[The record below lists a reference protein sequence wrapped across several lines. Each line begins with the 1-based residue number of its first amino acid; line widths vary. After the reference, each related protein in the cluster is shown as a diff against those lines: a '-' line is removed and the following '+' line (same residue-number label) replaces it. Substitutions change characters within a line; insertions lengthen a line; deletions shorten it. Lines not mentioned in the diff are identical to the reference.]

1 MADNSPRGA
10 RLDHVSDAGD
20 LVFVAGGEKFLVTVD
35 EKLER
40 AILEAKQIRL
50 EASGQ
55 QQPQTHD
62 TLPISKIQQLIR
74 AGFTPSEVAEQ
85 YNLNEALVRR
95 FSSSVQ
101 TEKQYAI
108 EQFKRVP
115 APKESRAHTVEDLI
129 AIAISESHIERDT
142 LAWSATRRGHEPWHI
157 FADFMIS
164 GEQMRAE
171 WTWNMHD
178 NSVVSL
184 NDIAKRIM
192 EEHRI
197 VDRSPNIIFDETV
210 PLDDTA
216 SAHTADGD
224 SPSPTIPLITER
236 VNGTQRLAV
245 DTVAYTAQT
254 AEAMANEHNETD
266 GSRNGGDEGDA
277 ANGDERETPP
287 MSTPK
292 TPAAPARTRIRTS
305 PIPRTRKATTATATT
320 VSRSPMTRKANPP
333 TSPKAIRTH
342 RRPAASRPSRPSPR
356 RTRRIRMK
364 RRAWPR
370 RCGRSAVP
378 VVPRYP
384 VGTRSSS
391 ANDR

>member
-62 TLPISKIQQLIR
+62 TLQISKIQQLIR

-115 APKESRAHTVEDLI
+115 APMESRAHTVEDLI

-197 VDRSPNIIFDETV
+197 VDRSPNIILDEK
-210 PLDDTA
+210 
-216 SAHTADGD
+216 H
-224 SPSPTIPLITER
+224 
-236 VNGTQRLAV
+236 
-245 DTVAYTAQT
+245 
-254 AEAMANEHNETD
+254 
-266 GSRNGGDEGDA
+266 
-277 ANGDERETPP
+277 
-287 MSTPK
+287 
-292 TPAAPARTRIRTS
+292 
-305 PIPRTRKATTATATT
+305 
-320 VSRSPMTRKANPP
+320 
-333 TSPKAIRTH
+333 
-342 RRPAASRPSRPSPR
+342 
-356 RTRRIRMK
+356 
-364 RRAWPR
+364 
-370 RCGRSAVP
+370 
-378 VVPRYP
+378 
-384 VGTRSSS
+384 
-391 ANDR
+391 

>member
-55 QQPQTHD
+55 QQPKTHD

-74 AGFTPSEVAEQ
+74 AGSTPSEVAEQ

-129 AIAISESHIERDT
+129 TLAISESHIERDT

-164 GEQMRAE
+164 GEQLRAE

-178 NSVVSL
+178 NSVVNL

-210 PLDDTA
+210 PLEDMA
-216 SAHTADGD
+216 SAHTEDSD

-245 DTVAYTAQT
+245 DTVAHTAQT
-254 AEAMANEHNETD
+254 AEAMANESSESNDD
-266 GSRNGGDEGDA
+266 GAGNAVEQGDSPEGNTENDATGDDADTGAADGDNGQNGQDSQSDQSGNADEAQTGDA
-277 ANGDERETPP
+277 SEQHEGGQNVPGTRSITSEQAIAAQDTMDTDETPRVA
-287 MSTPK
+287 K
-292 TPAAPARTRIRTS
+292 TVRA
-305 PIPRTRKATTATATT
+305 
-320 VSRSPMTRKANPP
+320 
-333 TSPKAIRTH
+333 
-342 RRPAASRPSRPSPR
+342 
-356 RTRRIRMK
+356 K
-364 RRAWPR
+364 RRS
-370 RCGRSAVP
+370 GRSAVP
-378 VVPRYP
+378 SWDEILF
-384 VGTRSSS
+384 G
-391 ANDR
+391 D

>member
-55 QQPQTHD
+55 QQPKTHD

-74 AGFTPSEVAEQ
+74 AGFTPSEVAKQ

-129 AIAISESHIERDT
+129 TLAISESHIERDT

-164 GEQMRAE
+164 GEQLRAE

-178 NSVVSL
+178 NSVVNL

-197 VDRSPNIIFDETV
+197 VDRSPNIIFDETI
-210 PLDDTA
+210 PLEDIA
-216 SAHTADGD
+216 SAHTEDSD

-245 DTVAYTAQT
+245 DTVAHTAQT
-254 AEAMANEHNETD
+254 AEAMANESSESNDGAGNAVEQGDSPEGNTENDATD
-266 GSRNGGDEGDA
+266 DDTGTADGDNGQNGQDSQSDQSGNADEAQTGDA
-277 ANGDERETPP
+277 SEQHEGGQNVPETRSITSEQAIAAQDTMDTDETPRVA
-287 MSTPK
+287 K
-292 TPAAPARTRIRTS
+292 TVRA
-305 PIPRTRKATTATATT
+305 
-320 VSRSPMTRKANPP
+320 
-333 TSPKAIRTH
+333 
-342 RRPAASRPSRPSPR
+342 
-356 RTRRIRMK
+356 K
-364 RRAWPR
+364 RRS
-370 RCGRSAVP
+370 GRSAVP
-378 VVPRYP
+378 SWDEILF
-384 VGTRSSS
+384 G
-391 ANDR
+391 D

>member
-55 QQPQTHD
+55 QQPKTHD

-101 TEKQYAI
+101 TEKQY
-108 EQFKRVP
+108 
-115 APKESRAHTVEDLI
+115 S
-129 AIAISESHIERDT
+129 ISESHIERDT

-164 GEQMRAE
+164 GEQLRAE

-178 NSVVSL
+178 NSVVNL

-210 PLDDTA
+210 PLEDMA
-216 SAHTADGD
+216 SAHTEDSD

-245 DTVAYTAQT
+245 DTVAHTAQT
-254 AEAMANEHNETD
+254 AEAMANESSESNDDGVGNAVEQGDSPEGNTENDATGDDADTGAADGDNGQNGQDSQSDQSGNANEAQT
-266 GSRNGGDEGDA
+266 GDA
-277 ANGDERETPP
+277 SEQHEGGQNVPETRSITSEQAIAAQDTMDTDETPRVA
-287 MSTPK
+287 K
-292 TPAAPARTRIRTS
+292 TVRA
-305 PIPRTRKATTATATT
+305 
-320 VSRSPMTRKANPP
+320 
-333 TSPKAIRTH
+333 
-342 RRPAASRPSRPSPR
+342 
-356 RTRRIRMK
+356 K
-364 RRAWPR
+364 RRS
-370 RCGRSAVP
+370 GRSAVP
-378 VVPRYP
+378 SWDEILF
-384 VGTRSSS
+384 G
-391 ANDR
+391 D

>member
-142 LAWSATRRGHEPWHI
+142 LVWSATRRGHEPWHI

-210 PLDDTA
+210 PLDDMA

-277 ANGDERETPP
+277 ANGDERGDSPDQHAENAGGTDTNTDANATDTQNAEGNSGTGDDGQPQSDDTQSQSTDQPQSDPNTPETRSITSEQAVAAQDAMDTDETPRVA
-287 MSTPK
+287 K
-292 TPAAPARTRIRTS
+292 TVRA
-305 PIPRTRKATTATATT
+305 
-320 VSRSPMTRKANPP
+320 
-333 TSPKAIRTH
+333 
-342 RRPAASRPSRPSPR
+342 
-356 RTRRIRMK
+356 K
-364 RRAWPR
+364 RRS
-370 RCGRSAVP
+370 GRSAVP
-378 VVPRYP
+378 SWDEILF
-384 VGTRSSS
+384 GE
-391 ANDR
+391 

>member
-55 QQPQTHD
+55 QQPKTHD

-129 AIAISESHIERDT
+129 TLAISESHIERDT

-164 GEQMRAE
+164 GEQLRA
-171 WTWNMHD
+171 
-178 NSVVSL
+178 
-184 NDIAKRIM
+184 
-192 EEHRI
+192 
-197 VDRSPNIIFDETV
+197 
-210 PLDDTA
+210 
-216 SAHTADGD
+216 
-224 SPSPTIPLITER
+224 
-236 VNGTQRLAV
+236 
-245 DTVAYTAQT
+245 
-254 AEAMANEHNETD
+254 
-266 GSRNGGDEGDA
+266 
-277 ANGDERETPP
+277 
-287 MSTPK
+287 
-292 TPAAPARTRIRTS
+292 
-305 PIPRTRKATTATATT
+305 
-320 VSRSPMTRKANPP
+320 
-333 TSPKAIRTH
+333 
-342 RRPAASRPSRPSPR
+342 
-356 RTRRIRMK
+356 
-364 RRAWPR
+364 
-370 RCGRSAVP
+370 
-378 VVPRYP
+378 
-384 VGTRSSS
+384 
-391 ANDR
+391 

>member
-1 MADNSPRGA
+1 M
-10 RLDHVSDAGD
+10 
-20 LVFVAGGEKFLVTVD
+20 D

-50 EASGQ
+50 EALGQ
-55 QQPQTHD
+55 QQPKTHD

-129 AIAISESHIERDT
+129 TLAISESHIERDT

-164 GEQMRAE
+164 GEQLRAE

-178 NSVVSL
+178 NSVVNL

-210 PLDDTA
+210 PLEDMA
-216 SAHTADGD
+216 SAHTEDSD

-245 DTVAYTAQT
+245 DTVAHTAQT
-254 AEAMANEHNETD
+254 AEAMANESSESNDDGAGNAVEQGDSPEGNTENDATGDDTGAADGDNGQNGQDSQSDQSGNANEAQT
-266 GSRNGGDEGDA
+266 GDA
-277 ANGDERETPP
+277 SEQHEGGQNVPETRSITSEQAIAAQDTMDTDETPRVA
-287 MSTPK
+287 K
-292 TPAAPARTRIRTS
+292 TVRA
-305 PIPRTRKATTATATT
+305 
-320 VSRSPMTRKANPP
+320 
-333 TSPKAIRTH
+333 
-342 RRPAASRPSRPSPR
+342 
-356 RTRRIRMK
+356 K
-364 RRAWPR
+364 RRS
-370 RCGRSAVP
+370 GRSAVP
-378 VVPRYP
+378 SWDEILF
-384 VGTRSSS
+384 G
-391 ANDR
+391 D